1 MSGTWMVEG
10 RDSDITEQHRLMRG
24 QFYTPSALCDFML
37 ALTLSPG
44 VAGERLLDP
53 GCGPGIFLCR
63 AFERFQQLEGLIPAG
78 GLSLPQE
85 RLLKTFMPQ
94 MAGIEIDPD
103 SAELARDVLRGVA
116 GAESLAEVVTG
127 DFLAMD
133 PDANPFDVIIGNPPY
148 VRQEHL
154 AQSSHQDKSAAISR
168 LLAQYAE
175 YLARHP
181 EQRVLFSGTLDLYIL
196 FFLQAATL
204 LKPGGRLTFVTS
216 NSWLNVS
223 YGRAFRRFLDD
234 HFHIRG
240 MVESA
245 CERWF
250 PDAAINGLVL
260 VLERKENES
269 SSVGEPVRM
278 IRFHQPVADW
288 LPDSELPDYWRRL
301 DGQAATLLAGEE
313 QPCVSVRV
321 LRQEQ
326 LQRRGALSN
335 WGLVLRSP
343 PEITAWLAQPEAHLP
358 LERLGRVRYPLKT
371 GINRF
376 FYLGR
381 EQAEIW
387 GIEPEFL
394 RPVVKSIRKIRHYR
408 IDDSDCEVF
417 LFSCLLEKPEL
428 EARGKTGALSY
439 IGWGET
445 QMAPPRQK
453 RAHPVPWPEVPSVR
467 GNRPWYAIHPLPSA
481 HLLCSRFLDRRFM
494 FPVCNGDFIEDQT
507 FYGLT
512 LQDSQRHPPLLIAAL
527 LNSTLSFAM
536 LEFNARTSLGEG
548 VLQYARCDMA
558 AFPVVDPAL
567 YEPKEREAIAEAFA
581 VMVRQP
587 VLTVAEELDLPER
600 MALDRLI
607 LAPLCRLLGLG
618 DAEIFREAL
627 GVALL
632 SRMAERRQMAR
643 SQIRRA
649 R

>member
-1 MSGTWMVEG
+1 MVEG
-10 RDSDITEQHRLMRG
+10 RDSDVTEQHRLMRG

-37 ALTLSPG
+37 ALTLTPG
-44 VAGERLLDP
+44 VKCERLLDP

-63 AFERFQQLEGLIPAG
+63 ALKRFQQIEGLILAG
-78 GLSLPQE
+78 GLSIPQAL
-85 RLLKTFMPQ
+85 RLKTFMPR
-94 MAGIEIDPD
+94 MTGIEIDPD
-103 SAELARDVLRGVA
+103 SAELARDALRGVS
-116 GAESLAEVVTG
+116 GAEALADVVTG

-133 PDANPFDVIIGNPPY
+133 AAQEPFDVIIGNPPY

-154 AQSSHQDKSAAISR
+154 AQSAHLDKSAAISR

-175 YLARHP
+175 YLTRHP

-216 NSWLNVS
+216 NSWLNAS

-234 HFHIRG
+234 HFYIRG
-240 MVESA
+240 MMESA

-288 LPDSELPDYWRRL
+288 LPDSESPDYWRQLEGRV
-301 DGQAATLLAGEE
+301 TRLLAGEVR
-313 QPCVSVRV
+313 PVVSVRMM
-321 LRQEQ
+321 RQEQ
-326 LQRRGALSN
+326 LQHHGALSN
-335 WGLVLRSP
+335 WGLALRSP
-343 PEITAWLAQPEAHLP
+343 PEITAWLAQPEGHLP

-376 FYLGR
+376 FYLSR
-381 EQAEIW
+381 KQAEAW

-394 RPVVKSIRKIRHYR
+394 CPVVKTIRKIRHYR
-408 IDDSDCEVF
+408 VDDSDCEVF

-439 IGWGET
+439 IGWGES

-467 GNRPWYAIHPLPSA
+467 GNRPWYAIHPLPPA
-481 HLLCSRFLDRRFM
+481 HLLCSRFLDQRFM
-494 FPVCNGDFIEDQT
+494 FPVCDGDFIEDQT

-512 LQDSQRHPPLLIAAL
+512 LQDPQRYPPLLMAAL

-558 AFPVVDPAL
+558 AFPMVDPEL
-567 YEPKEREAIAEAFA
+567 YEPKEREAIVDAFA
-581 VMVRQP
+581 AMVSQP
-587 VLTVAEELDLPER
+587 VLTVAEELKRPDR

-607 LAPLCRLLGLG
+607 LAPLCRVLGLG
-618 DAEIFREAL
+618 DAEAYQEAL
-627 GVALL
+627 GTALL